1 MHKPMETELIVGG
14 RLPLMLTENCMM
26 AGRRGGCRRDGH
38 GPCSKGTQYLTDRMG
53 KKFPVFHEEHCRNT
67 LYNSQPLALAPS
79 EYLGLG
85 VSYARLILTDEMPQT
100 ALQRVRELCDGEMPD
115 YPDATRGLYR
125 RGVE

>member
-1 MHKPMETELIVGG
+1 
-14 RLPLMLTENCMM
+14 
-26 AGRRGGCRRDGH
+26 
-38 GPCSKGTQYLTDRMG
+38 MG
-53 KKFPVFHEEHCRNT
+53 KKFPVFREEHCRNT